1 MKILHVTPHLGGGV
15 GKAHATIAPVL
26 PEVVEQ
32 TFVLLEPPRDHRF
45 IDKIRSVGG
54 NVVIA
59 DDLNHVASLAR
70 KADIVQFEF
79 WNHPRMFEC
88 LARTEF
94 PPIRS
99 VFWSHISGL
108 FQPVIPPALIEEA
121 ARFVFTTGA
130 SLSIP
135 SVAALGERA
144 RKKIAVINSGFGFAG
159 GSPRTARG
167 RKPGVAYL
175 GTVDFAK
182 MHPGFFDAVDGL
194 LDDDVRIMVW
204 GDFDPTGPVAARAKA
219 MRNLTRVNFMGQT
232 ADSSVALSN
241 ADIFLYPLQRDHYG
255 TAENALVEAM
265 SLGLTPLVLNNPAE
279 MAIVSDGETGFVAKS
294 IEEIGSLLQLLL
306 LLPDVRAKISKN
318 AVRYVTETRNPL
330 LSAREFMT
338 LWLGLLCETPRHCD
352 LTRPIGGSPAEW
364 YRSTQC
370 LSEAPWTRPVPN
382 AETAS
387 KGTLAHFETAFAVDL
402 ASEKWAGTR
411 AVRRRRVNPLRLRL
425 TTASG

>member
-1 MKILHVTPHLGGGV
+1 
-15 GKAHATIAPVL
+15 
-26 PEVVEQ
+26 
-32 TFVLLEPPRDHRF
+32 
-45 IDKIRSVGG
+45 
-54 NVVIA
+54 
-59 DDLNHVASLAR
+59 
-70 KADIVQFEF
+70 
-79 WNHPRMFEC
+79 
-88 LARTEF
+88 
-94 PPIRS
+94 
-99 VFWSHISGL
+99 
-108 FQPVIPPALIEEA
+108 
-121 ARFVFTTGA
+121 
-130 SLSIP
+130 
-135 SVAALGERA
+135 
-144 RKKIAVINSGFGFAG
+144 
-159 GSPRTARG
+159 
-167 RKPGVAYL
+167 
-175 GTVDFAK
+175 
-182 MHPGFFDAVDGL
+182 
-194 LDDDVRIMVW
+194 MVW

-318 AVRYVTETRNPL
+318 AVRYVSETRNPL

-352 LTRPIGGSPAEW
+352 LARPIGGSPAEW